1 MKIAERLVTP
11 ADEELL
17 ARRIEEEMGLAF
29 PAGKRRGLQRALRR
43 MAESGGFDDAGSC
56 VEWLLAGSWDEQ
68 KADLCAHHLTI
79 GETYF
84 FREPRAFELLSD
96 YARKKIAA
104 GNGQRLRI
112 WSAGCCTGE
121 EPYSIAIALQQ
132 VLSEADWRNTDVLA
146 TDINNRFLLTARAGV
161 YRQWSFRNTGDAFR
175 SRYFQLHGEGGFL
188 INDDIRNKV
197 DFAHLNL
204 ASAEYPSVANGTHG
218 MDIIF
223 CRNVLMYFSRERMKK
238 IVQRFRQCLVEGGW
252 LIVNPSEASSELFA
266 GFTAHCYPDAIYY
279 QKQADAPALPRYP
292 IPPVSPLTRDSRPFS
307 PGRAHARRAMKAAAP
322 AAATPR
328 PGPGSRPGRV
338 ARHLD
343 TDQAAGR
350 GNALPDSTATARA
363 LADGGRVDEAM
374 RFLDQA
380 LGAAPSAA
388 GLYYVKAQIAM
399 EAGDRRAAV
408 QSLKRVIYLEPDFI
422 LAHYLL
428 GIIHSAEARHDE
440 ARRQFETTIGLLGA
454 LADDDPVPGSEGL
467 HAAYL
472 REAVAFRL
480 REDGR

>member
-1 MKIAERLVTP
+1 MKITERLVTP

-29 PAGKRRGLQRALRR
+29 PAGKRRSLQGAVRR

-96 YARKKIAA
+96 YARTKIAA

-132 VLSEADWRNTDVLA
+132 VLPEADWRNAGVLA
-146 TDINNRFLLTARAGV
+146 TDINNRFLHAARAGV

-175 SRYFQLHGEGGFL
+175 SRYFHPHGEGGFQ
-188 INDDIRNKV
+188 INDDIRNRV

-204 ASAEYPSVANGTHG
+204 ASAEYPSVANGTHDV
-218 MDIIF
+218 DIIF

-238 IVQRFRQCLVEGGW
+238 IVQRFRHCLVGGGW

-279 QKQADAPALPRYP
+279 QKQANAPALARYP
-292 IPPVSPLTRDSRPFS
+292 LPAVSPLTHDSRPFS
-307 PGRAHARRAMKAAAP
+307 PGRAPARHAIKAPAS

-328 PGPGSRPGRV
+328 PRPGRA
-338 ARHLD
+338 ARH
-343 TDQAAGR
+343 TDPDLAAAG
-350 GNALPDSTATARA
+350 GNALPDSTATARS

-380 LGAAPSAA
+380 LGGAPSAA
-388 GLYYVKAQIAM
+388 DLHYVKAQITM
-399 EAGDRRAAV
+399 EAGDWRAAV

-440 ARRQFETTIGLLGA
+440 ARKQFETTIGLLGA

-480 REDGR
+480 QEEGR